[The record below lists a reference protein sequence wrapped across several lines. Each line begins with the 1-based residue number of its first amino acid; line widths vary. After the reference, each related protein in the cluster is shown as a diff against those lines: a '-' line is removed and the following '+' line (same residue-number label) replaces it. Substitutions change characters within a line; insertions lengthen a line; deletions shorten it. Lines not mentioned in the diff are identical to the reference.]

1 MSGQDELALDAAV
14 SLVGNHATSQIDDER
29 RQVGR
34 LERLPKWLNLVPMI
48 IQWSWLSIKYGSW
61 TLPGAANP
69 QITAG
74 GLAGERKSEY
84 FRLMGPIA
92 SAHTADYAVF
102 TNTLSSSTLQ
112 DAERAMLDAGLDY
125 PLILKPDIGWCGFGV
140 RIVRNRDELRSYL
153 EAFPRDADIVFQR
166 FVTYEGEA
174 GIYYVRW
181 PGEVRGR
188 ITGVLLRFFPRVVG
202 DGHSTIAQL
211 MARNP
216 RARRLGRDGRSESCC
231 DTSRIPALGE
241 IVRLSVTG
249 STRVGGMYQDAS
261 ALVTPELEAAID
273 AIAMDMKLMHVA
285 RFDVRYSDIGAMRA
299 GHSFKIIEVNGAG
312 SEAVHAWDPRYSLSQ
327 AYKIVF
333 EKQRMLFSIG
343 AAMRKCG
350 HNPPAVLTMAGLYLH
365 QERLIRSYPPSN

>member
-1 MSGQDELALDAAV
+1 LSGHEELALDADL
-14 SLVGNHATSQIDDER
+14 SLVGSREASHSDER
-29 RQVGR
+29 RPQVGR
-34 LERLPKWLNLVPMI
+34 LERLPKWLNLIPMI
-48 IQWSWLSIKYGSW
+48 VQWIWLSIKHGSW

-84 FRLMGPIA
+84 FRLMGQVA

-102 TNTLSSSTLQ
+102 RNAHSTSTLQ
-112 DAERAMLDAGLDY
+112 DAEQSMLDTGLCY

-140 RIVRNRDELRSYL
+140 RIVRNRDELKSYL
-153 EAFPRDADIVFQR
+153 EAFPHDEDIVFQR
-166 FVTYEGEA
+166 FVIYEGEA

-181 PGEVRGR
+181 PGEPRGH

-202 DGHSTIAQL
+202 DGHRTIAEL
-211 MARNP
+211 MARSP
-216 RARRLGRDGRSESCC
+216 RARRLGRDRRSESCC
-231 DTSRIPALGE
+231 DTSRVPALGE

-261 ALVTPELEAAID
+261 TLVTPELEAAVD
-273 AIAMDMKLMHVA
+273 AIAMDMPQVHVA
-285 RFDVRYSDIGAMRA
+285 RFDVRYRDIGAMRA

-312 SEAVHAWDPRYSLSQ
+312 SEAVHAWDPRYSLLQ

-333 EKQRMLFSIG
+333 EKQRTIFSIG
-343 AAMRKCG
+343 AAMRDRG
-350 HNPPAVLTMAGLYLH
+350 HSPPAPRTVAGLYFR